1 MVDESLRELIP
12 RDTNVPESL
21 QQAMTYSLFGGG
33 KRFRP
38 VLTLLA
44 AESVG
49 GSADEVLQLACAIEL
64 IHTYSLIHDD
74 LPSVDNDDLRRNRP
88 TCHIRFG
95 EAVAIMAG
103 DALFAEAF
111 WLISHR
117 QKGAATDINWVVREL
132 SEATGM
138 RGMVGGQVRDIESS
152 CRRSDKELLRYIH
165 EHKTG
170 SLISAAARC
179 GAKLG
184 GATETQMAAVG
195 RYAAELGLAFQ
206 VVDDILDVIGQ
217 PGLTGKNIGADE
229 SLEKLTFP
237 AVYGLE
243 RSRALAAEAVSRAKA
258 GLDEVELETAALRQ
272 LADFVLERDS

>member
-1 MVDESLRELIP
+1 
-12 RDTNVPESL
+12 
-21 QQAMTYSLFGGG
+21 MTYSLMGGG

-49 GSADEVLQLACAIEL
+49 GAPEDILPVACAIEL

-74 LPSVDNDDLRRNRP
+74 LPAVDNDDLRRNRP
-88 TCHIRFG
+88 TCHVRFG

-117 QKGAATDINWVVREL
+117 QKGAAPDINWVVREL

-152 CRRSDKELLRYIH
+152 CRRPDKELLRYIH

-170 SLISAAARC
+170 RLISVAARC

-184 GATETQMAAVG
+184 GATEVQMAAIG
-195 RYAAELGLAFQ
+195 EYAAELGLAFQ
-206 VVDDILDVIGQ
+206 VVDDILDVSGQ
-217 PGLTGKNIGADE
+217 PGLIGKNVGADE

-237 AVYGLE
+237 AVYGLQ
-243 RSRALAAEAVSRAKA
+243 RSRVLAAEAVGRAKSSLNAA
-258 GLDEVELETAALRQ
+258 GLQPSALCE

>member
-1 MVDESLRELIP
+1 M
-12 RDTNVPESL
+12 
-21 QQAMTYSLFGGG
+21 AYSLFGGG

-49 GSADEVLQLACAIEL
+49 GSADDVLPLACAIEL

-117 QKGAATDINWVVREL
+117 QKGAAADINWVVREL

-152 CRRSDKELLRYIH
+152 CRQPDEELLRYIH

-184 GATETQMAAVG
+184 GATAEQMAAVG
-195 RYAAELGLAFQ
+195 GYAAELGLAFQ
-206 VVDDILDVIGQ
+206 VVDDILDVAGQ
-217 PGLTGKNIGADE
+217 PGLTGKNVGADE

-243 RSRALAAEAVSRAKA
+243 RSRSLAAEAVARAKVSLGEA
-258 GLDEVELETAALRQ
+258 ELETAPLSQ
-272 LADFVLERDS
+272 LADFVLERES

>member
-1 MVDESLRELIP
+1 ME
-12 RDTNVPESL
+12 
-21 QQAMTYSLFGGG
+21 AMTYSLLGGG

-49 GSADEVLQLACAIEL
+49 GAPEDVLPVACAIEM

-74 LPSVDNDDLRRNRP
+74 LPAVDNDDLRRNRP

-117 QKGAATDINWVVREL
+117 QTGSAPDIVWVIREL
-132 SEATGM
+132 SEATGR

-152 CRRSDKELLRYIH
+152 SRRPDKDLLSYIH

-170 SLISAAARC
+170 RLISAAARC
-179 GAKLG
+179 GAKMS
-184 GATETQMAAVG
+184 GATEAQMAAIG
-195 RYAAELGLAFQ
+195 EYAAELGLAFQ
-206 VVDDILDVIGQ
+206 VVDDILDVTGQ
-217 PGLTGKNIGADE
+217 AVLIGKNVGADE
-229 SLEKLTFP
+229 SLDKLTFP

-243 RSRALAAEAVSRAKA
+243 RSRVLAAEAVDRAKSSLSVA
-258 GLDEVELETAALRQ
+258 GLRTSALCE